1 MKQRPNRAKRTVPRR
16 ESLSAIYN
24 SQHSH
29 RQQQQKQKKKQRRKR
44 ERKPG
49 EK

>member
-1 MKQRPNRAKRTVPRR
+1 MKQRPKRAKRTVPRR
-16 ESLSAIYN
+16 ESSSAVC
-24 SQHSH
+24 SLQHSH

-44 ERKPG
+44 ERKPE